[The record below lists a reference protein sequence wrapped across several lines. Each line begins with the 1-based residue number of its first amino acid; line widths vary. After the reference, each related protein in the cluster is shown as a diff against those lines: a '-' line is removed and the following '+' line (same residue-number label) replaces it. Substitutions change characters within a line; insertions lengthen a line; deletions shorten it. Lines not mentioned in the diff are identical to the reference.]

1 MTPDYVRIP
10 RSTLD
15 GLADYILHGIPT
27 GDFLR
32 AVLSNDLEEAYG
44 RADDFN
50 TMAMFEIVH
59 YVVNCVPRQARG
71 SPEAYAGW
79 VEHHRKLRREER
91 ITP

>member
-1 MTPDYVRIP
+1 MTPDYGRIP
-10 RSTLD
+10 RSTLG
-15 GLADYILHGIPT
+15 GLADYVLHGIPT

-44 RADDFN
+44 QADDFN

-59 YVVNCVPRQARG
+59 YVVNHVPRQAHG
-71 SPEAYAGW
+71 SREAYASW
-79 VEHHRKLRREER
+79 VEYHRELRREEK